1 MSRSGPGVPRARA
14 KLVGLA
20 GIAALSLL
28 AGAAAADER
37 SKSLTKGQIAYLD
50 GVIAYNAGDYTRAVS
65 LLTVAVASDGR
76 EGVQKFDVNPRTRED
91 YFPNLYMGLALEKMG
106 KKDEALAVLRESRKQ
121 GAVAARSSSNLLLLA
136 ALRRLEPVAVAESK
150 ESRPTSAPPPTPP
163 ADPTKAPPTR
173 APVAP
178 TSAAV
183 ATARPAPAPTAVAAL
198 ATKPPAPPTPVSA
211 EAASRAAVREG
222 IRSYFKGELAEA
234 ERLLAIEAPRSPMA
248 RRFLAYTLGSRWLL
262 AGKKDD
268 GLRAR
273 AKKEWAEAES
283 AGPASADSM
292 ISPALKT
299 LFAN

>member
-1 MSRSGPGVPRARA
+1 MSRSARWN
-14 KLVGLA
+14 LVGLA
-20 GIAALSLL
+20 GLAAFALL
-28 AGAAAADER
+28 AGAVAADER

-50 GVIAYNAGDYTRAVS
+50 GVLAYNAGDYTRAVS

-136 ALRRLEPVAVAESK
+136 ALRRLEPAVVAESR
-150 ESRPTSAPPPTPP
+150 ESKPTAAPAPTAPP

-173 APVAP
+173 APAAP

-183 ATARPAPAPTAVAAL
+183 APTRAAAPTAVAAL
-198 ATKPPAPPTPVSA
+198 ATKPPASPTPVSA

-222 IRSYFKGELAEA
+222 IRSYFKGEFAEA
-234 ERLLAIEAPRSPMA
+234 ERLLANEAPRSPTA

-268 GLRAR
+268 GLRTR

-283 AGPASADSM
+283 AGPGSADTM
-292 ISPALKT
+292 VSPALKA
-299 LFAN
+299 LFVN